1 MAKNKI
7 ITHPIL
13 GTLKSEGAEW
23 VGKVKM
29 PTWAKPP
36 FCDKDLKGKR
46 SEEFEVTFWLDH
58 CGASMEPTPAQISS
72 LLAVVQSESEL
83 TKKVVDAIWD
93 EFQGQS
99 PSSIYWWNG
108 DLAQVNETIG
118 YAYSDDES
126 LIEQK
131 EDVWKFCYLQSI
143 SVGYQS
149 EKSVELCLKAE
160 WEEEHGVGVLVEG
173 SKVAGV
179 GYGGDVLPYG
189 ADGSGDETG
198 EKEIFVE
205 KEILSLEAIM
215 NGLKEQMSDRAMAI
229 FVKPQYE
236 VLKRRVEKM
245 EKLKE
250 QGVVSIGQG
259 EYMAM
264 SKDEEY
270 IQSRNKIDSH
280 IERLEVANKLFEENP
295 FGGMMASLAEG
306 NKRTIN
312 RLKQMKEQGVK
323 DISEAEYDAISREV
337 Q

>member
-1 MAKNKI
+1 
-7 ITHPIL
+7 
-13 GTLKSEGAEW
+13 
-23 VGKVKM
+23 
-29 PTWAKPP
+29 
-36 FCDKDLKGKR
+36 
-46 SEEFEVTFWLDH
+46 
-58 CGASMEPTPAQISS
+58 
-72 LLAVVQSESEL
+72 
-83 TKKVVDAIWD
+83 
-93 EFQGQS
+93 
-99 PSSIYWWNG
+99 
-108 DLAQVNETIG
+108 
-118 YAYSDDES
+118 
-126 LIEQK
+126 
-131 EDVWKFCYLQSI
+131 
-143 SVGYQS
+143 
-149 EKSVELCLKAE
+149 
-160 WEEEHGVGVLVEG
+160 
-173 SKVAGV
+173 
-179 GYGGDVLPYG
+179 
-189 ADGSGDETG
+189 
-198 EKEIFVE
+198 
-205 KEILSLEAIM
+205 
-215 NGLKEQMSDRAMAI
+215 MAI